1 MATNE
6 IENIKGIGPRAA
18 KTLLD
23 CGFNTVEKLA
33 KATADELS
41 QLPGIGKSTA
51 ENMIRNAK
59 EILASVKKPAAKAP
73 AKKAEVKPKVKKVD
87 KETIPKPPTVKKK
100 TAEVS
105 VHPSVKTPK
114 PVAKPP
120 AKKPAVKKPTVK
132 PETKKLVTKKP
143 EAKPKATVAVKKS
156 ASAPTLQAIKNARA
170 MPKIKPKTSKGKS
183 KVKKK
188 VTLSKTYG
196 IVHSVLHDASGQS
209 TNRSVIL
216 HLHDVEMPISSYL
229 GRKVNI
235 TYPRTNKQIIGT
247 ISRVHGKSK
256 SRNKAVVVRFQKSV
270 SPHIITARATLK

>member
-1 MATNE
+1 MSTNE
-6 IENIKGIGPRAA
+6 IENIKGIGPKAA

-33 KATADELS
+33 IATADELS

-51 ENMIRNAK
+51 ENMILNAK
-59 EILASVKKPAAKAP
+59 EVLASVKKPVAKAP
-73 AKKAEVKPKVKKVD
+73 TKKAEVKPKVKKVD
-87 KETIPKPPTVKKK
+87 KETIPKPPTLKKK
-100 TAEVS
+100 ADEVS

-114 PVAKPP
+114 SVAKPP
-120 AKKPAVKKPTVK
+120 AKKPAAKKPAVE

-143 EAKPKATVAVKKS
+143 EAKPKATIAVKKGVS
-156 ASAPTLQAIKNARA
+156 AATIKAIKIARA
-170 MPKIKPKTSKGKS
+170 MPKIKSKTSKGKS
-183 KVKKK
+183 KAKKK

-209 TNRSVIL
+209 KNRSVIL
-216 HLHDVEMPISSYL
+216 HLHDVELPISSYL

-256 SRNKAVVVRFQKSV
+256 SRNKVVIVRFQRSV

>member
-1 MATNE
+1 MSTNE
-6 IENIKGIGPRAA
+6 IENIKGIGPKAA

-33 KATADELS
+33 IATADELS

-51 ENMIRNAK
+51 ENMILNAK
-59 EILASVKKPAAKAP
+59 EVLASVKKPAPKAP
-73 AKKAEVKPKVKKVD
+73 TKKAEVKPKVKKVD
-87 KETIPKPPTVKKK
+87 KETIPKPPTLKKK
-100 TAEVS
+100 AAEVS

-114 PVAKPP
+114 SAAKPP

-132 PETKKLVTKKP
+132 P
-143 EAKPKATVAVKKS
+143 KATVAVKKGVS
-156 ASAPTLQAIKNARA
+156 AATLKAIKNARA
-170 MPKIKPKTSKGKS
+170 MPKIKSKTSKGKS

-216 HLHDVEMPISSYL
+216 HLHDVELPISSYL

-256 SRNKAVVVRFQKSV
+256 SSNKAVIVRFQKGV
-270 SPHIITARATLK
+270 SPHIITAKATLK